1 MKSNSIYPPAAQPP
15 IEIVDYY
22 HACDHLKEGCDA
34 AWGESTV
41 ASKSQ
46 FERLKTLLKEAEDGA
61 ERVIRVLRYQCNK
74 AKAYKR
80 IRLERELTY
89 FCNQRHRMLY
99 AHYLALHLPIAMA

>member
-1 MKSNSIYPPAAQPP
+1 M
-15 IEIVDYY
+15 
-22 HACDHLKEGCDA
+22 
-34 AWGESTV
+34 

-61 ERVIRVLRYQCNK
+61 ERVIRVLRYPRNK

-89 FCNQRHRMLY
+89 FAIN
-99 AHYLALHLPIAMA
+99 AIACCMHTTLLFTCPSQVA